1 MAEGEGGSPGEG
13 PGGPGGRGA
22 RGSRL
27 LAGHCSVRL
36 PPLSREGQARPCP
49 LRVGRAAPEVSGRWR
64 DRGRTPRAGPAW
76 RGRLWL
82 SGGAAGWPRA
92 VGAGRDVPPSRARR
106 PWVRRGCRGSR
117 PVLGAHPGVVR
128 GSSRRALPRAEAFPG
143 AGRCRCCSLPVT
155 CAGVLLSGWGEI
167 CRAPGAL
174 LFCLKAVNYAIQINL
189 I

>member
-92 VGAGRDVPPSRARR
+92 VGAGRDVRRAV
-106 PWVRRGCRGSR
+106 PAGRGSGGAAGA
-117 PVLGAHPGVVR
+117 PAPFLGLIPALSGAHPGGACRGRRLSLEQGAAGAAASRSLVPECFCQAGVR
-128 GSSRRALPRAEAFPG
+128 SAELQE
-143 AGRCRCCSLPVT
+143 RCCF
-155 CAGVLLSGWGEI
+155 A
-167 CRAPGAL
+167 
-174 LFCLKAVNYAIQINL
+174 
-189 I
+189 